1 MKCKKDK
8 NEEEVLQNLW
18 KKSPEVFDFTEKFYQ
33 MSFFELNGP
42 GHCHDNFWLITSR
55 PRTLTI
61 CKTFSRMVKFRISDI
76 RRDAYENFAKNGD
89 YSKPLQ

>member
-18 KKSPEVFDFTEKFYQ
+18 KKSPEVFDFTEKFDQ

-42 GHCHDNFWLITSR
+42 GHCHDNFW
-55 PRTLTI
+55 
-61 CKTFSRMVKFRISDI
+61 
-76 RRDAYENFAKNGD
+76 
-89 YSKPLQ
+89 